1 MTDQVQQPIQVSNQD
16 TPAQPSASPSFAVPQ
31 EYQSAGW
38 TEKVKSVD
46 DLWKLTANSQS
57 LLGKRP
63 AGIPTSDAPPEEW
76 DKFNAALGVPDAADK
91 YELSGSDKL
100 PPEMDLTPYIAE
112 AQGLFHKAK
121 LTPSQAK
128 MVWDGYLEMQVNNV
142 DGVKAQ
148 SAEREA
154 ELDKQFNDMSA
165 KLFGDKY
172 GEVSTKAQE
181 FITQALPEELRPSLQ
196 NLSDNP
202 QALLAVIK
210 MADYARNEIAT
221 IKAKYGQEDRLS
233 SGGGAAPADLDS
245 VKKSL
250 LDARTKAQK
259 AAPFS
264 IERKQTEAD
273 MDKLRQQ
280 LAKMVNV

>member
-16 TPAQPSASPSFAVPQ
+16 APAQQSASPSFAVPQ

-63 AGIPTSDAPPEEW
+63 AGIPTADAPPEEW
-76 DKFNAALGVPDAADK
+76 DKFNAALGVPDVADK
-91 YELSGSDKL
+91 YELVGSDKL

-142 DGVKAQ
+142 DGFKAQ

-181 FITQALPEELRPSLQ
+181 FITQALPEDLRPSLQ

-210 MADYARNEIAT
+210 MADYSRNEIAT

-264 IERKQTEAD
+264 IERKQAEAD